1 MSPPYLII
9 LFMSEIWLEPLTDAL
24 LWLQSNCGLVLLG
37 SRTSAF
43 SNTVVSNEIS
53 ISACK
58 KKKDKIEHKHI
69 HSQNTASSKLNQ
81 PVHLWC
87 RWLYAMIPHAAICFE
102 VLLGFRDFCNSHWI
116 NCFPDLSSQRF
127 RGIACKMSPIY
138 QLDGLY
144 LTCLVPLKTIY
155 IV

>member
-1 MSPPYLII
+1 MSLISSRYLKEMSPSYLII

-24 LWLQSNCGLVLLG
+24 LWLQSNSGLVLLG

-81 PVHLWC
+81 PVHL
-87 RWLYAMIPHAAICFE
+87 
-102 VLLGFRDFCNSHWI
+102 
-116 NCFPDLSSQRF
+116 
-127 RGIACKMSPIY
+127 
-138 QLDGLY
+138 
-144 LTCLVPLKTIY
+144 
-155 IV
+155 